1 MCGGGSRK
9 KVTGFLIFL
18 EKHKRY
24 QNGTRAASME
34 RTALEKG
41 FAKSMG
47 IYFQDSL

>member
-1 MCGGGSRK
+1 VWCGGSRK
-9 KVTGFLIFL
+9 ITTSIEDIEMEHGP
-18 EKHKRY
+18 
-24 QNGTRAASME
+24 SME